1 VLISLRKILIK
12 LLKEIV
18 MAASSSKP
26 TVEDSIQ
33 VALDAA
39 DTAAGV
45 TEEFNTIKEQFEV
58 QNIQAK
64 RIYQSITIIFASS
77 IAAALI
83 SLTVGFFMYYKA
95 LSTLQTNSNMAIE
108 SIAIFS
114 ENVGELAKAVKTVE
128 SNTENQETI
137 KATLSALE
145 DAALKASEDVSG
157 ADARY
162 NNAIKIGI
170 TETERVIQD
179 FASTTLEELKDQSF
193 DTQMKLSEQIA
204 EIKSIFEPSTPEE
217 GEDQMEQEVDNLVK
231 SSQIEA
237 LEAKID
243 ELMLLQKDIAAKLL
257 EEQRKAEVQAK
268 AKKRAPKPAPKPAS
282 NPLKF
287 P

>member
-145 DAALKASEDVSG
+145 GAALKASEDVSG

-217 GEDQMEQEVDNLVK
+217 GEDPMEQEVDNLVK

>member
-1 VLISLRKILIK
+1 
-12 LLKEIV
+12 
-18 MAASSSKP
+18 MAANASKT

-45 TEEFNTIKEQFEV
+45 TEEFNTIREQFEV

-77 IAAALI
+77 IAAAII
-83 SLTVGFFMYYKA
+83 SLSVGFFMYYKA
-95 LSTLQTNSNMAIE
+95 LSTLKTNSNMAIE

-114 ENVGELAKAVKTVE
+114 ENVGELAKAMKTVE
-128 SNTENQETI
+128 SNTANQEAI
-137 KATLSALE
+137 KSTLNALE
-145 DAALKASEDVSG
+145 SAALKASEDVSG
-157 ADARY
+157 ADVRY

-170 TETERVIQD
+170 TETERLIRQ
-179 FASTTLEELKDQSF
+179 FASTTLDELKGQSF
-193 DTQMKLSEQIA
+193 EVQTEIANNIA
-204 EIKSIFEPSTPEE
+204 EIQKIFEPVEAE
-217 GEDQMEQEVDNLVK
+217 GADESAMQEVDNLVK

-237 LEAKID
+237 LDAKID

-257 EEQRKAEVQAK
+257 EEKRKAAVQAK
-268 AKKRAPKPAPKPAS
+268 AKKRTPKPNVKPAV

>member
-1 VLISLRKILIK
+1 LIK
-12 LLKEIV
+12 RLKEID
-18 MAASSSKP
+18 MAANASKT

-45 TEEFNTIKEQFEV
+45 TEEFNTIREQFEV

-77 IAAALI
+77 IAAAII
-83 SLTVGFFMYYKA
+83 SLSVGFFMYYKA
-95 LSTLQTNSNMAIE
+95 LSTLKTNSNMAIE

-114 ENVGELAKAVKTVE
+114 ENVGELAKAMKTVE
-128 SNTENQETI
+128 SNTANQEMI
-137 KATLSALE
+137 KSTLNALE
-145 DAALKASEDVSG
+145 GAALKASEDVSG

-170 TETERVIQD
+170 TETERLIQQ
-179 FASTTLEELKDQSF
+179 FASTTLEELKGQSF
-193 DTQMKLSEQIA
+193 EVQTEISNKIA
-204 EIKSIFEPSTPEE
+204 EIQKIFEPVEAE
-217 GEDQMEQEVDNLVK
+217 GADTSAMQEVDNLVK

-237 LEAKID
+237 LDAKID
-243 ELMLLQKDIAAKLL
+243 ELMLLQKDIAAKLI
-257 EEQRKAEVQAK
+257 EEKRKAEFQAAKVKKSTPKPK
-268 AKKRAPKPAPKPAS
+268 AKPAV

>member
-1 VLISLRKILIK
+1 MKKR
-12 LLKEIV
+12 LKEID
-18 MAASSSKP
+18 MASNASKT

-83 SLTVGFFMYYKA
+83 SLSVGFFMYYKA
-95 LSTLQTNSNMAIE
+95 LSTLKTNSNMAIE

-114 ENVGELAKAVKTVE
+114 ENVGELAKAMKTLE
-128 SNTENQETI
+128 SNTANQETI
-137 KATLSALE
+137 KSTLDALE
-145 DAALKASEDVSG
+145 SAALKASEDVSA

-162 NNAIKIGI
+162 NNAIKLGI
-170 TETERVIQD
+170 TETERVINQ
-179 FASTTLEELKDQSF
+179 FASTTLEELKGQSF
-193 DTQMKLSEQIA
+193 EVQTEISNKIA
-204 EIKSIFEPSTPEE
+204 EIQKIFEPVEA
-217 GEDQMEQEVDNLVK
+217 EDADASAMQEVDNLVK

-237 LEAKID
+237 LDTKID
-243 ELMLLQKDIAAKLL
+243 ELILLQKDIAAKLL
-257 EEQRKAEVQAK
+257 EEKRKAEVQAK
-268 AKKRAPKPAPKPAS
+268 VKKTAPKPKATPAI

>member
-145 DAALKASEDVSG
+145 GAALKASEDVSG

-204 EIKSIFEPSTPEE
+204 EIKSIFEPSSPEE
-217 GEDQMEQEVDNLVK
+217 GEDPMEQEVDNLVK

-237 LEAKID
+237 LEVKID

>member
-114 ENVGELAKAVKTVE
+114 ENVGELAKAVKKVE

-145 DAALKASEDVSG
+145 GAALKASEDVSG

-204 EIKSIFEPSTPEE
+204 EIKSIFEPSTLEE

>member
-1 VLISLRKILIK
+1 
-12 LLKEIV
+12 

-114 ENVGELAKAVKTVE
+114 DDNFFKTSSKYFPLTAYECAWHIVP
-128 SNTENQETI
+128 
-137 KATLSALE
+137 LS
-145 DAALKASEDVSG
+145 KCSE
-157 ADARY
+157 
-162 NNAIKIGI
+162 
-170 TETERVIQD
+170 
-179 FASTTLEELKDQSF
+179 
-193 DTQMKLSEQIA
+193 
-204 EIKSIFEPSTPEE
+204 
-217 GEDQMEQEVDNLVK
+217 
-231 SSQIEA
+231 
-237 LEAKID
+237 
-243 ELMLLQKDIAAKLL
+243 
-257 EEQRKAEVQAK
+257 
-268 AKKRAPKPAPKPAS
+268 
-282 NPLKF
+282 
-287 P
+287 

>member
-1 VLISLRKILIK
+1 
-12 LLKEIV
+12 
-18 MAASSSKP
+18 
-26 TVEDSIQ
+26 
-33 VALDAA
+33 
-39 DTAAGV
+39 
-45 TEEFNTIKEQFEV
+45 
-58 QNIQAK
+58 
-64 RIYQSITIIFASS
+64 
-77 IAAALI
+77 
-83 SLTVGFFMYYKA
+83 
-95 LSTLQTNSNMAIE
+95 MAIE

-145 DAALKASEDVSG
+145 GAALKASEDISG

-217 GEDQMEQEVDNLVK
+217 GEDPMEQEVDNLVK

-243 ELMLLQKDIAAKLL
+243 ELMLLQKDIAAKIL

>member
-145 DAALKASEDVSG
+145 GAALKASEDVSG

-193 DTQMKLSEQIA
+193 DTQIKLSEQIA

-217 GEDQMEQEVDNLVK
+217 GEDPMEQEVDNLVK

-268 AKKRAPKPAPKPAS
+268 AKKSTPKPAPKPAS

>member
-1 VLISLRKILIK
+1 
-12 LLKEIV
+12 

-145 DAALKASEDVSG
+145 GAALKASEDVSG

-193 DTQMKLSEQIA
+193 DTQMKLSEQIS
-204 EIKSIFEPSTPEE
+204 EIKSIFEPSTPAE
-217 GEDQMEQEVDNLVK
+217 GEDPMAQEVDNLVK

>member
-1 VLISLRKILIK
+1 
-12 LLKEIV
+12 
-18 MAASSSKP
+18 MAANASKT

-45 TEEFNTIKEQFEV
+45 TEEFNTIREQFEV

-77 IAAALI
+77 IAAAII
-83 SLTVGFFMYYKA
+83 SLSVGFFMYYKA
-95 LSTLQTNSNMAIE
+95 LSTLKTNSNMAIE

-114 ENVGELAKAVKTVE
+114 ENVGDLAKAMKTVE
-128 SNTENQETI
+128 SNTANQEAI
-137 KATLSALE
+137 KSTLNTLE
-145 DAALKASEDVSG
+145 SAALKASEDVSS

-170 TETERVIQD
+170 TETERLIQQ
-179 FASTTLEELKDQSF
+179 FASTTLEELKGQSF
-193 DTQMKLSEQIA
+193 EVQTEISNKIA
-204 EIKSIFEPSTPEE
+204 EIQKIFEPVETDSVDENA
-217 GEDQMEQEVDNLVK
+217 MQEVDNLVK

-237 LEAKID
+237 LDAKID

-257 EEQRKAEVQAK
+257 EEKRKAEVQAK
-268 AKKRAPKPAPKPAS
+268 AKKSTPKPKAKPAV

>member
-128 SNTENQETI
+128 TNTENQETI

-145 DAALKASEDVSG
+145 GAALKASEDVSG

-204 EIKSIFEPSTPEE
+204 EIKSIFEPSTLEE

>member
-145 DAALKASEDVSG
+145 GAALKASEDVSG

-204 EIKSIFEPSTPEE
+204 EIKSIFEPSSPEE
-217 GEDQMEQEVDNLVK
+217 GEDPMEQEVDNLVK

>member
-145 DAALKASEDVSG
+145 GAALKASEDISG

-217 GEDQMEQEVDNLVK
+217 GEDPMEQEVDNLVK

-243 ELMLLQKDIAAKLL
+243 ELMLLQKDIAAKIL

>member
-1 VLISLRKILIK
+1 MATSSTKIS
-12 LLKEIV
+12 
-18 MAASSSKP
+18 
-26 TVEDSIQ
+26 VEDSIQ

-39 DTAAGV
+39 DTATGV
-45 TEEFNTIKEQFEV
+45 TEEFNNIREQFEV

-137 KATLSALE
+137 KTTLGALE
-145 DAALKASEDVSG
+145 TAALKASEDVSG
-157 ADARY
+157 ADVRY
-162 NNAIKIGI
+162 NSAIKMGI
-170 TETERVIQD
+170 TETERVIKD
-179 FASTTLEELKDQSF
+179 FAETTLAELKDQSF
-193 DTQMKLSEQIA
+193 ETQTQLSEQIA
-204 EIKSIFEPSTPEE
+204 QIQSIFEPAEAE
-217 GEDQMEQEVDNLVK
+217 GDDDNVQSETDNLVK
-231 SSQIEA
+231 TSQIVA

-257 EEQRKAEVQAK
+257 EEKRKAEVQAK
-268 AKKRAPKPAPKPAS
+268 AKKAAPKQAPRAPA

>member
-145 DAALKASEDVSG
+145 GAALKASEDVSG

-217 GEDQMEQEVDNLVK
+217 GEDPMEQEVDNLVK

-243 ELMLLQKDIAAKLL
+243 ELMLLQKDIAAKIL

>member
-1 VLISLRKILIK
+1 
-12 LLKEIV
+12 

-95 LSTLQTNSNMAIE
+95 LSTLQSNSNMAIE

-145 DAALKASEDVSG
+145 GAALKASEDISG

-217 GEDQMEQEVDNLVK
+217 GEDPMEQEVDNLVK

>member
-1 VLISLRKILIK
+1 
-12 LLKEIV
+12 
-18 MAASSSKP
+18 MATSSSKIS
-26 TVEDSIQ
+26 VEDSIQ

-39 DTAAGV
+39 DTATGV

-83 SLTVGFFMYYKA
+83 SLTVGFFMYYKS
-95 LSTLQTNSNMAIE
+95 LSTLKTNSNMAIE

-114 ENVGELAKAVKTVE
+114 ENVGELVQAVRTVE
-128 SNTENQETI
+128 SNTANQETI
-137 KATLSALE
+137 KTTLGALE
-145 DAALKASEDVSG
+145 TAALKASEDVSG
-157 ADARY
+157 ADVRY

-170 TETERVIQD
+170 TETERVIND
-179 FASTTLEELKDQSF
+179 FAKTTLTELKEQSF
-193 DTQMKLSEQIA
+193 ETQMLLSTQIA
-204 EIKSIFEPSTPEE
+204 EIKNIFEPVQIE
-217 GEDQMEQEVDNLVK
+217 GEDENLELETDNLVK
-231 SSQIEA
+231 TSQIVA

-257 EEQRKAEVQAK
+257 EEKRKAKVQAK
-268 AKKRAPKPAPKPAS
+268 AKKAATKPAPKAPA

>member
-145 DAALKASEDVSG
+145 GAALKASEDVSG

-217 GEDQMEQEVDNLVK
+217 GEDPMEQEVDNLVK

-268 AKKRAPKPAPKPAS
+268 AKKSAPKPAPKPAS

>member
-1 VLISLRKILIK
+1 
-12 LLKEIV
+12 
-18 MAASSSKP
+18 MANKSSIAM
-26 TVEDSIQ
+26 EDSIQ

-45 TEEFNTIKEQFEV
+45 TEEFNNIKEQFEV

-114 ENVGELAKAVKTVE
+114 ENVAELAKAVQTVE
-128 SNTENQETI
+128 QNTANQETI
-137 KATLSALE
+137 KATLADLENSA
-145 DAALKASEDVSG
+145 AKAIEDVAN
-157 ADARY
+157 ADKRY
-162 NNAIKIGI
+162 NNAIKLSI
-170 TETERVIQD
+170 TETERVIND
-179 FASTTLEELKDQSF
+179 FASTTLMELKDQSF
-193 DTQMKLSEQIA
+193 ESQQQISMQLGR
-204 EIKSIFEPSTPEE
+204 IQSIFQPEITEVE
-217 GEDQMEQEVDNLVK
+217 GEEDTIEKSTSNLVT
-231 SSQIEA
+231 SAQIEQ
-237 LEAKID
+237 LDAKLD
-243 ELMLLQKDIAAKLL
+243 ELMLLQKDIAAKML
-257 EEQRKAEVQAK
+257 EERRKAEARVK
-268 AKKRAPKPAPKPAS
+268 ATKTTPKRVKPKPAT

>member
-128 SNTENQETI
+128 TNTENQETI

-145 DAALKASEDVSG
+145 GAALKASEDVSG

-204 EIKSIFEPSTPEE
+204 EIKSIFEPSTSEE
-217 GEDQMEQEVDNLVK
+217 GEDPMEQEVDNLVK

>member
-1 VLISLRKILIK
+1 LKKR
-12 LLKEIV
+12 LKEIV
-18 MAASSSKP
+18 MAANASKT

-45 TEEFNTIKEQFEV
+45 TEEFNTIREQFEV

-64 RIYQSITIIFASS
+64 RIYQSITIIFVSS
-77 IAAALI
+77 IAAAII
-83 SLTVGFFMYYKA
+83 SLSVGFFMYYKA
-95 LSTLQTNSNMAIE
+95 LSTLKTNSNMAIE

-114 ENVGELAKAVKTVE
+114 ENVGELAKAMKTVE
-128 SNTENQETI
+128 SNTANQEAI
-137 KATLSALE
+137 KSTLNALE
-145 DAALKASEDVSG
+145 SAALKASEDVSG
-157 ADARY
+157 ADVRY

-170 TETERVIQD
+170 TETERLIQQ
-179 FASTTLEELKDQSF
+179 FASTTLEELKGQSF
-193 DTQMKLSEQIA
+193 EVQTEIASNIA
-204 EIKSIFEPSTPEE
+204 EIQKIFEPVEAE
-217 GEDQMEQEVDNLVK
+217 GADESAMQEVDNLVK

-237 LEAKID
+237 LDAKID

-257 EEQRKAEVQAK
+257 EEKRKAAVQAK
-268 AKKRAPKPAPKPAS
+268 AKKRTPKPNVKPAV

>member
-145 DAALKASEDVSG
+145 GAALQASEDVSG

-217 GEDQMEQEVDNLVK
+217 GEDLMEQEVDNLVK

-237 LEAKID
+237 LDAKID

-268 AKKRAPKPAPKPAS
+268 AKKRAPKPAPKQAS

>member
-18 MAASSSKP
+18 MATSSSKP

-204 EIKSIFEPSTPEE
+204 EIKSIFEPSTLEE

>member
-217 GEDQMEQEVDNLVK
+217 GEDPMEQEVDNLVK

-237 LEAKID
+237 LEVKID

-257 EEQRKAEVQAK
+257 EEQRKSEVQAK